1 MEEEFNDQQK
11 DTHGAFAGIIWL
23 IGSVLLFLFD
33 ARSPGLISLQ
43 ALGFIVVGMFVSAV
57 VVGNIT
63 YWMQKKL
70 ASALANNL
78 SSDIADLDDTI
89 IKVERYA
96 KLLFVLDFFI
106 AIIFLYWVYNSFFLM
121 GD

>member
-1 MEEEFNDQQK
+1 MNEEFDDQQK
-11 DTHGAFAGIIWL
+11 DTHGAFACIIWL

-33 ARSPGLISLQ
+33 TGNPSLISLQ

-63 YWMQKKL
+63 YWILKKL
-70 ASALANNL
+70 ATTLVKKL
-78 SSDIADLDDTI
+78 SSNLADLADTKE
-89 IKVERYA
+89 KVERYA
-96 KLLFVLDFFI
+96 KLLFVMDLFI
-106 AIIFLYWVYNSFFLM
+106 AIAFLYWVYNSLFLM